1 MAHKRI
7 RPFNTRDTYPEQK
20 LDNDLAQ
27 AVVARGTMVFL
38 RGQVGQDLAGQPM
51 VLLNAPPSRDYFLSI
66 LTDAGIAPRV
76 AFRSTSFE
84 MVRGMVGHGLGYALL
99 ATKPASGMTYDGR
112 ALVTWPLKSA
122 AGASRVVLAYRRGAK
137 LSGPAEEFAWLCR
150 DFFGID
156 LD

>member
-1 MAHKRI
+1 
-7 RPFNTRDTYPEQK
+7 
-20 LDNDLAQ
+20 
-27 AVVARGTMVFL
+27 
-38 RGQVGQDLAGQPM
+38 M

-66 LTDAGIAPRV
+66 LTDAGIEPQI

-112 ALVTWPLKSA
+112 ALATRPLRSG
-122 AGASRVVLAYRRGAK
+122 AGASRVVLAYRRGAR

-150 DFFGID
+150 DFFGNN
-156 LD
+156 LH